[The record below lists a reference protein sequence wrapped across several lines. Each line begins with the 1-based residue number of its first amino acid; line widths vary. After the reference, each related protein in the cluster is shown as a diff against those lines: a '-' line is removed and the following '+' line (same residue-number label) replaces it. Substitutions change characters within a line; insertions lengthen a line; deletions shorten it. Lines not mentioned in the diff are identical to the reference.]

1 MEKADIASMTLP
13 RLTEWVTGELGEP
26 KFRAGQLYRW
36 LHQKRAGSFAEMT
49 DLSAA
54 LRARLEQIAFLT
66 AVTTRRRLESQLDGT
81 VKLLLELPDRHCVE
95 AVLMRYEH
103 GLSLC
108 ISTQVGCRMGCK
120 FCASTLGGLVRNL
133 TPAEMLG
140 EVYEA
145 ERQAG
150 EPIASLVLM
159 GIGEPLDN
167 YRNVLDFLTILSSP
181 EGRGLS
187 LRHVSL
193 STCGL
198 CDRIDE
204 LAELGLGLTLSI
216 SLHAADDET
225 RSGIMPVNRKYNI
238 ARLMKSCKNYFAKTG
253 RRISYEYA
261 LIAGVNDTPAH
272 AEALASLLAG
282 QNCHINLI
290 PVNPVAERGT
300 RRPDRSAVRRFA
312 DRLNALGQNATVR
325 RELGSDIAAACGQ
338 LRRAEAESGCPAP
351 NCQNKCAKE
360 GSYPMLQINGATDR
374 GMVREANED
383 RFAGEVFDRSSGYAV
398 VCDGMGGAAGGGIAA
413 GIAAE
418 EVRRMVESSLRPH
431 MEERSVHLL
440 LESAV
445 ANANRAVYT
454 RSEQAGG
461 ALCGMGTTLC
471 AAVICDG
478 TALVAN
484 IGDSRCYLLREDR
497 LTQVTEDHTAV
508 SAMIRLGL
516 LTPEE
521 AATHPD
527 RHAITR
533 AVGVEPTVNA
543 DYYTVDLASGDAL
556 LLCSDGLYNA
566 LPGEELTAALR
577 QVLAGEDIHSLV
589 TKANAAGGPDNITAV
604 LIHNR

>member
-13 RLTEWVTGELGEP
+13 RLTEWVTGELDEP

-49 DLSAA
+49 NLSAA
-54 LRARLEQIAFLT
+54 LRARLEQTAFLT
-66 AVTTRRRLESQLDGT
+66 AVTTRRRLESRLDGT

-338 LRRAEAESGCPAP
+338 LRRAEAESDCPAP
-351 NCQNKCAKE
+351 NSQKNA
-360 GSYPMLQINGATDR
+360 P
-374 GMVREANED
+374 
-383 RFAGEVFDRSSGYAV
+383 
-398 VCDGMGGAAGGGIAA
+398 
-413 GIAAE
+413 
-418 EVRRMVESSLRPH
+418 RR
-431 MEERSVHLL
+431 
-440 LESAV
+440 
-445 ANANRAVYT
+445 N
-454 RSEQAGG
+454 
-461 ALCGMGTTLC
+461 
-471 AAVICDG
+471 
-478 TALVAN
+478 
-484 IGDSRCYLLREDR
+484 
-497 LTQVTEDHTAV
+497 LTQCCRSTEPPTGEWCG
-508 SAMIRLGL
+508 R
-516 LTPEE
+516 P
-521 AATHPD
+521 
-527 RHAITR
+527 TR
-533 AVGVEPTVNA
+533 T
-543 DYYTVDLASGDAL
+543 
-556 LLCSDGLYNA
+556 A
-566 LPGEELTAALR
+566 LPGRYLTAAAAMPWSATVWAAPPAAVSQPVSPPRRSGGWWKAACGPIWRSAASTCCWNPLWPTPTGPFT
-577 QVLAGEDIHSLV
+577 LA
-589 TKANAAGGPDNITAV
+589 ANRPAGRCAAWAPRCARPSSATGRRWWPTSATAAATCCG
-604 LIHNR
+604 RTA